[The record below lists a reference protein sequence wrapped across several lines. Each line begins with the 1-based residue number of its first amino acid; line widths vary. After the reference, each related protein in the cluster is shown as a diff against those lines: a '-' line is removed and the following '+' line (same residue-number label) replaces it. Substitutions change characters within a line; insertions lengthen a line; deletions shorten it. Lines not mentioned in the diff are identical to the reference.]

1 MPVFLGNSAVSFYRG
16 TTAINLFLGA
26 TPLNPEIP
34 DLDVLVAAGMNY
46 ASPSYYSIEFPFRD
60 LMRKCNTW
68 RAENVDGEGYFDH
81 PLPPM
86 SPEGYPLEMP
96 GGGATFLDLIITN
109 HYNEAVLGNTLHMTF
124 DGDADAFMTW
134 PTQTSQNGPGDYTIN
149 TNGATALTIRVT
161 RINPANPIRNLKIET
176 SDPSEFRQAFL
187 DRQSGMRVMRFMDWM
202 NTNFS
207 PIETFDE
214 WPTEDD
220 FPSVGG
226 YNRVPISVMCRA
238 ANAAGVPPWFCIP
251 HLADDDFVE
260 RFAYEV
266 AEHIDPTLPI
276 YMEYSNEC
284 WNSMFGQ
291 YQYCVDRGSALGL
304 PGANQYEQGAQF
316 YGLRARQIEEIIRP
330 IFGSRLKMV
339 FAWQAVNPYFGSV
352 GLDYNDTAAHMDVLA
367 IAPYFGSS
375 LGDFDYPPEN
385 PHSQQVKD
393 GGLPFVF
400 SYLKENIDT
409 VLREAVSD
417 WAGMAQTYGCEI
429 ACYEA
434 GQHLVGNGPA
444 NDDLELRA
452 IFLAANRDPRM
463 ATAYKQ
469 FAQMWTEETPE
480 DSIVVWYN
488 SIWEPTASGFWGA
501 METEADTQNHKWVAI
516 RDMVDDSP
524 VDYPE
529 FPPFPDRP
537 EPEPEPEPE
546 PLRLQAVAT
555 RGEINNAR
563 GNAVSTGTQKMTG
576 RSRHYTGSA
585 PLTSL
590 QIGFAGYYVEEVQ
603 GSGDQFCLEVDL
615 SEYTIGVAVEINGGP
630 TIVGTFGGAA
640 RGTVPAGSP
649 VVFSD
654 DFLPL
659 TGLSVI
665 PPFSEIYIRF
675 EKLTA
680 VGGRHG
686 YNNALQS
693 EPVIPGERFFF
704 GPTTAPSRLSG
715 NGPMGDM
722 SGWTAFGGTQLP
734 CAIIGIPAQP
744 MPAYGVVGASIE
756 HGAGETGRGDG
767 SSTGGYI
774 RRAMFADKRP
784 YIGMMKAGESAR
796 SFVAN
801 STKRRALFPYATHML
816 CGHGGNDYSYGLTL
830 ANTQTRWAQIWQW
843 AKEAGS
849 HVSQIN
855 LSPKTDSSNSW
866 ATVAGQTPRAGFGPG
881 GAWKDAGENWII
893 SQVNSNPNLD
903 RFIDLGSSQE
913 DSTAA
918 NIWRVD
924 LGQPTTDGT
933 HPTGPVHTA
942 MANYLRTLI

>member
-109 HYNEAVLGNTLHMTF
+109 HYDESVLGNTLHITF
-124 DGDADAFMTW
+124 DGDADVFMTY
-134 PTQTSQNGPGDYTIN
+134 PTQNTQNGPGDYTVN

-161 RINPANPIRNLKIET
+161 RINPADPIRNLKIET
-176 SDPSEFRQAFL
+176 SDPAEFRQAFL

-238 ANAAGVPPWFCIP
+238 ANTAGVPPWFCIP
-251 HLADDDFVE
+251 HLANDDFIE
-260 RFAYEV
+260 QFAYEV
-266 AEHIDPTLPI
+266 AEHIVPTLPI
-276 YMEYSNEC
+276 YIEYSNEC

-400 SYLKENIDT
+400 SYLEENIDT

-463 ATAYKQ
+463 ATAYQQ
-469 FAQMWTEETPE
+469 FAQMWTEETPD
-480 DSIVVWYN
+480 DSIIVWYN

-501 METEADTQNHKWVAI
+501 METEADTQNHKWLAI
-516 RDMVDDSP
+516 RDMLDDSP

-537 EPEPEPEPE
+537 EPPPVVIP
-546 PLRLQAVAT
+546 LQAVAT
-555 RGEINNAR
+555 RGEIPVSQGGATTANNR
-563 GNAVSTGTQKMTG
+563 RLQGRTRHYFGPVAVSEFQVGYASFHVGDWTSGNILPEIA
-576 RSRHYTGSA
+576 A
-585 PLTSL
+585 PLDTSL
-590 QIGFAGYYVEEVQ
+590 QLFIEFNGQSVRATYNGQNVGVLPG
-603 GSGDQFCLEVDL
+603 GSHLFCDPILPSQFGLTEFPANGQFWCRYEKDANINNRHQYSKL
-615 SEYTIGVAVEINGGP
+615 STE
-630 TIVGTFGGAA
+630 
-640 RGTVPAGSP
+640 SP
-649 VVFSD
+649 
-654 DFLPL
+654 
-659 TGLSVI
+659 
-665 PPFSEIYIRF
+665 
-675 EKLTA
+675 
-680 VGGRHG
+680 
-686 YNNALQS
+686 
-693 EPVIPGERFFF
+693 PVISGEVVMF
-704 GPTTAPSRLSG
+704 GNASAVSRISG
-715 NGPMGDM
+715 TGSMST
-722 SGWTAFGGTQLP
+722 SGWTSFDGYQLP
-734 CAIIGIPAQP
+734 CAIIGRPVTPTPAW
-744 MPAYGVVGASIE
+744 GIVGASIE
-756 HGAGETGRGDG
+756 HGAGDANRGDG
-767 SSTGGYI
+767 ENGGGYVK
-774 RRAMFADKRP
+774 RALWPTKQP
-784 YIGMMKAGESAR
+784 YISIARGSEAAFSFQSNSAM
-796 SFVAN
+796 
-801 STKRRALFPYATHML
+801 RRPLMQYCNRIL
-816 CGHGGNDYSYGLTL
+816 CGHGGNDYSYGYSAETTQIRL
-830 ANTQTRWAQIWQW
+830 ARVWELMKQASPNATVYQVA
-843 AKEAGS
+843 
-849 HVSQIN
+849 
-855 LSPKTDSSNSW
+855 LSPKTDSTDAW
-866 ATVAGQTPRAGFGPG
+866 ATIANQTPRSGFGPG
-881 GAWKDAGENWII
+881 GAWRDVVDNWVVTQIA
-893 SQVNSNPNLD
+893 SNPNLD
-903 RFIDLGSSQE
+903 GVFDFTPVQE
-913 DSTAA
+913 PNA
-918 NIWRVD
+918 NPAYWRVD

-933 HPTGPVHTA
+933 HPTPALHTA